1 MRILLDT
8 NVLIAA
14 LIARGVCHELLEHCA
29 RRHKLV
35 TSDFILDEVRN
46 KLIQKF
52 KYTSEVADEAVRL
65 LRSRMEVVSPASLD
79 APVCRDADD
88 DNILAAA
95 EAGNCEFIITG
106 DKDLLVLKAWGKVEI
121 VSPGA
126 FQKNESSR

>member
-1 MRILLDT
+1 MKILLDT

-52 KYTSEVADEAVRL
+52 IKGPPHERETSAT
-65 LRSRMEVVSPASLD
+65 SPANL
-79 APVCRDADD
+79 RR
-88 DNILAAA
+88 
-95 EAGNCEFIITG
+95 
-106 DKDLLVLKAWGKVEI
+106 
-121 VSPGA
+121 
-126 FQKNESSR
+126 SS